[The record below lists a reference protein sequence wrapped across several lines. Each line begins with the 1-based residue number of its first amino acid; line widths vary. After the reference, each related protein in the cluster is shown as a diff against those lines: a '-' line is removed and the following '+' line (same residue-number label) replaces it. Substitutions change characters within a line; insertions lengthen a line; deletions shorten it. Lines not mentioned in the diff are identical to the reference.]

1 MQYVKLAVS
10 NVKEYLSKK
19 VEIHPDQAS
28 APLSNTYR
36 PEIDISEDIG
46 PQEASY
52 HQSFIGIICCIVELG
67 HVDIFVEVFMISS
80 QLLLTRRFHIEQVL
94 HMFGYLKKH
103 HNAEMVF
110 GPSEPSVAHK
120 EFKREDW
127 SSRIYVYIE
136 EEIPPNTSE
145 PRGLRLRM
153 RVYVDS
159 NHTGD
164 SVDK

>member
-1 MQYVKLAVS
+1 M
-10 NVKEYLSKK
+10 
-19 VEIHPDQAS
+19 EIG
-28 APLSNTYR
+28 R
-36 PEIDISEDIG
+36 
-46 PQEASY
+46 
-52 HQSFIGIICCIVELG
+52 
-67 HVDIFVEVFMISS
+67 VDICVEVAMMSS
-80 QLLLTRRFHIEQVL
+80 NLELPSRVHLEQVL
-94 HMFGYLKKH
+94 HMFGCLKKH

-110 GPSEPSVAHK
+110 VPSEPSVAHK

-136 EEIPPNTSE
+136 EEIPPNMSE